1 MKLGDEQVESH
12 LKESNVEKLDCLVS
26 DEWLEDFLELKSCV
40 TVSPDEDLMISK
52 LSLMHK
58 HKAE

>member
-1 MKLGDEQVESH
+1 MKLGDEEVESH

>member
-40 TVSPDEDLMISK
+40 TVSPDEDLMIWK

>member
-1 MKLGDEQVESH
+1 VKLGDEQVESH